1 MFLSRRFSW
10 LSTAPVKDAASSCAQ
25 AAFLAICHSMSMDLS
40 TEKGSN
46 LIFLHFPFEK
56 KIKMARVFFISL

>member
-46 LIFLHFPFEK
+46 LIFC
-56 KIKMARVFFISL
+56 ISLLRRK